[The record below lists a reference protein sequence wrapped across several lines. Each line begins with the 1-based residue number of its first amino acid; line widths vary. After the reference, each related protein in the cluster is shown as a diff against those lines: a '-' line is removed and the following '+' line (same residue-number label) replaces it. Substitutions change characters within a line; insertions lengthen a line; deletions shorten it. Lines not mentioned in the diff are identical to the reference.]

1 VALLHR
7 VPPGRSGRLWLE
19 RRLAVAR
26 RGAEV
31 LDEKI
36 RVLEAESRRVAADV
50 DATGDEWESAAR
62 EARVW
67 LQRTGLL
74 DGERGLRL
82 ARQQDDATVEVSWG
96 QLMGLRYPRDA
107 VCGGSTDDARPPVGS
122 SAQDAAREA
131 CARALDAAARHA
143 VARGAHAA
151 IEREKAAT
159 RRRLRAVEERWV
171 PLLEDAVAQVELS
184 IAEHELG
191 ELVRLRWMTDRPAP
205 TADRRA
211 DATPGP

>member
-1 VALLHR
+1 MALLHR
-7 VPPGRSGRLWLE
+7 IPPGRSGRLWLE

-50 DATGDEWESAAR
+50 DATGDEWEAAAR
-62 EARVW
+62 EARIW
-67 LQRTGLL
+67 LQRTALL

-82 ARQQDDATVEVSWG
+82 ARQQEDATMEVSWG
-96 QLMGLRYPRDA
+96 QLMGLRYPREA
-107 VCGGSTDDARPPVGS
+107 VCGASTADARPPVGS
-122 SAQDAAREA
+122 AAQDAARAA

-151 IEREKAAT
+151 IEGEKAAT

-171 PLLEDAVAQVELS
+171 PLLEDAVAQVELR

-191 ELVRLRWMTDRPAP
+191 ELVRLRWMTDRQS
-205 TADRRA
+205 
-211 DATPGP
+211 ATLGRLGRQR